1 MRTKYKAWTKPYL
14 EEHKEV
20 QIDIPSLAALT
31 TPYYL
36 EIGSGKG
43 QFILNMAKNN
53 PDKLFIGVERNQ
65 TCAGFTAK
73 KLVDEKIENAKI
85 MWENADR
92 ILMDLLDDIV
102 DVIFLNFS
110 DPWPKKKHAKRRL
123 TAMQYLSAYY
133 RVLKKGGKIII
144 KTDQKDLY
152 DFTLENLMETK
163 FQITYKTENYQEL
176 DKFDVTTEYEDDFRK
191 EGLPIYRIILEK

>member
-14 EEHKEV
+14 QEHKEV
-20 QIDIPSLAALT
+20 QIDIPSLSALT
-31 TPYYL
+31 CPYFL

-53 PDKLFIGVERNQ
+53 PNKLFIGVERNQ

-73 KLVDEKIENAKI
+73 KLVDEHIENAKI

-92 ILMDLLDDIV
+92 ILMDLPDNVVDI
-102 DVIFLNFS
+102 IFLNFS

-123 TAMQYLSAYY
+123 TATQYLSAYY
-133 RVLKKGGKIII
+133 RVLKKDGKIIM

-152 DFTLENLMETK
+152 DFTLENLEETK
-163 FQITYKTENYQEL
+163 FHIIYKTENYETL
-176 DKFDVTTEYEDDFRK
+176 DDFDVTTEYEDDFRK
-191 EGLPIYRIILEK
+191 EGLPIYRIILQK

>member
-31 TPYYL
+31 TSYYL

-92 ILMDLLDDIV
+92 ILMDLPDDIV

-123 TAMQYLSAYY
+123 TASQYLSAYY

-176 DKFDVTTEYEDDFRK
+176 DEFDVTTEYEDDFRK

>member
-20 QIDIPSLAALT
+20 QIDIPSLASLT

-43 QFILNMAKNN
+43 QFLLHMAQNN

-92 ILMDLLDDIV
+92 ILMDLKDDVV

-123 TAMQYLSAYY
+123 TASQYLSAYY
-133 RVLKKGGKIII
+133 RVLKRGGQIIM

-152 DFTLENLMETK
+152 DFTLENLSETK
-163 FQITYKTENYQEL
+163 FQLVFKTENYETL
-176 DKFDVTTEYEDDFRK
+176 DAFDVTTEYEDDFRK
-191 EGLPIYRIILEK
+191 EGLPIYRLILQK